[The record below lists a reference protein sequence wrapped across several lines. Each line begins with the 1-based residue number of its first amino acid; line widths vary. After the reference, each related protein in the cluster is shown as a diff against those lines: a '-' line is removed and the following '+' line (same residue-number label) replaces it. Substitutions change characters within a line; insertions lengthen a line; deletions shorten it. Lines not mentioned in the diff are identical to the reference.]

1 MESLIAFLVLATL
14 ICRFTS
20 RSVAGYSLFAV
31 SLVLLVILLR
41 LHTTDALHLD
51 F

>member
-1 MESLIAFLVLATL
+1 MESIIAFLVLATL
-14 ICRFTS
+14 ICQFTS
-20 RSVAGYSLFAV
+20 RKKAGYALFAI
-31 SLVLLVILLR
+31 SLVPLVILLR